1 MSDRISITVD
11 EEDDDCVIL
20 QYPGTPVG
28 FAPFGEIVIDVV
40 DYQTLRELRDAI
52 IEFLGADQ

>member
-1 MSDRISITVD
+1 MSDKISITVD

-20 QYPGTPVG
+20 EYPGTPVAY
-28 FAPFGEIVIDVV
+28 APFDEIVVDVV
-40 DYQTLRELRDAI
+40 DYRTLRGLRDAI